1 MVVFAYIV
9 KFEWN
14 VNLSECTLNIVV
26 FILLQQPTWRLWG
39 EERVEGAVYTVYLKK
54 VRYHTPSR
62 ATSSDDEDSISHLE
76 WETVRVRFV
85 KVSYHISY
93 YFTVYKNIY

>member
-1 MVVFAYIV
+1 M
-9 KFEWN
+9 
-14 VNLSECTLNIVV
+14 
-26 FILLQQPTWRLWG
+26 
-39 EERVEGAVYTVYLKK
+39 EGAVYTVYLKK

-85 KVSYHISY
+85 KVSYIY
-93 YFTVYKNIY
+93 LIILRYIKIYIKKFNCVANCELTVRSVADPL

>member
-1 MVVFAYIV
+1 
-9 KFEWN
+9 
-14 VNLSECTLNIVV
+14 
-26 FILLQQPTWRLWG
+26 
-39 EERVEGAVYTVYLKK
+39 VEGAIYTVYLKK

-85 KVSYHISY
+85 KVSDVFILNRSCH
-93 YFTVYKNIY
+93 VA